1 MYLMFNFNLI
11 DWYLNIKIV
20 FFCLTVFWL
29 FKSDD
34 WSNYKYTLSTS
45 DIWYDILPDIY
56 YNRGIPYSDI
66 YIYDD
71 IWKASY
77 DKIFDL
83 NTWR

>member
-1 MYLMFNFNLI
+1 MYLMFNFNNWLI
-11 DWYLNIKIV
+11 FKCQNW
-20 FFCLTVFWL
+20 FFSSHSILT
-29 FKSDD
+29 KSED
-34 WSNYKYTLSTS
+34 WSNYICTLSTS